1 LRACHT
7 LRTIEQENRRVSAGD
22 DSSYVTGVELC
33 VDGGKPRCKP
43 SSITFAKGKGK
54 TMTLRE
60 TPRVVGVRHVGLSA
74 RDPAV
79 LAEFYRDVLG
89 LQVVGGSTAET
100 SQFGATAFLSS
111 RPAEEAHDL
120 AIFAEAAYQHT
131 AFKVASLAHLRAFY
145 QRAIGMGVA
154 VKMAF
159 NHGASLAFYFDD
171 PEGHLVEVYWPTG
184 VTSRQPHADPLDLT
198 LSEEALRRQ
207 VAELAARAG
216 AEG

>member
-1 LRACHT
+1 
-7 LRTIEQENRRVSAGD
+7 
-22 DSSYVTGVELC
+22 
-33 VDGGKPRCKP
+33 
-43 SSITFAKGKGK
+43 
-54 TMTLRE
+54 MTLRE
-60 TPRVVGVRHVGLSA
+60 TPQVVGVRHVGLSA
-74 RDPAV
+74 RDPAA

-111 RPAEEAHDL
+111 RPAEESHDL
-120 AIFAEAAYQHT
+120 AIFAEAAYHHT
-131 AFKVASLAHLRAFY
+131 AFKVASLADLRAFY
-145 QRAIGMGVA
+145 QRVIRRGVA